1 VIPILSPAQAS
12 ALDEAAESRGT
23 GVRTLMERAGYHVA
37 IEAARLMGGTYG
49 RRVVVVCGKGNNGGD
64 GLVAARILRRWG
76 AGLTV
81 LLLASPDS
89 YRGAA
94 LTKLR
99 RLRWTDARILPAEPA
114 RLERELS
121 RCDAAIDAI
130 FGTGLHGPVDGAPA
144 MAIEALASQ
153 GRPVVSVDIPSGVD
167 GVTGAVPGP
176 AVRATVT
183 VTFDVLKP
191 GLVFHP
197 GTAQAGRI
205 CVVGIGLPRD
215 AVGGV
220 ANLVEAADA
229 AALLRRRDPTA
240 HKRSGGVVL
249 VLAGSAPMPGAA
261 VLASHAAYR
270 AGAGLVVLAAIDS
283 VIDVAQRSV
292 SEAIHLPLPAAADG
306 SIGESAWPLLEDRLG
321 TVHAVAAGP
330 GLGRGDETA
339 SLVRRLVR
347 EAEVPMIL
355 DADALNAF
363 TDGRDLR
370 RRSAPAVLTPHAGE
384 FARLTEMSSEEVD
397 RDRLGHACAA
407 ASAFDAVVLLKGPR
421 TVVATPDGRAFV
433 NPTGGPNLA
442 TGGTGD
448 VLTGAV
454 AAWAA
459 RGLDPPDAA
468 VLGAYVHGLAGDM
481 AAAELGEGTTAHDV
495 ADRLPAA
502 TLALGETAPGSG
514 ARTDAGMHADADAG
528 TAGRLDPEGP

>member
-1 VIPILSPAQAS
+1 VIPILSPAQAT
-12 ALDEAAESRGT
+12 ALDEAAESHGT
-23 GVRTLMERAGYHVA
+23 SVRTLMERAGYQVA
-37 IEAARLMGGTYG
+37 TETALLMGGTYG

-64 GLVAARILRRWG
+64 GLVAARVLRRWG
-76 AGLTV
+76 AGVTV

-89 YRGAA
+89 YGGAA

-99 RLRWTDARILPAEPA
+99 RLRWTDARVLPAEPG
-114 RLERELS
+114 RLERELA
-121 RCDAAIDAI
+121 RCDAAIDAV
-130 FGTGLHGPVDGAPA
+130 FGTGFHGSVAGAPA
-144 MAIEALASQ
+144 AAIDALSSS
-153 GRPVVSVDIPSGVD
+153 GRPIVSVDIPSGVD
-167 GVTGAVPGP
+167 GANAAVSGP

-197 GTAQAGRI
+197 GTALAGRI
-205 CVVGIGLPRD
+205 VVAGIGLPCD

-220 ANLVEAADA
+220 AHLVEAADV
-229 AALLRRRDPTA
+229 AALLRPRAPAA
-240 HKRSGGVVL
+240 HKRSAGVVL

-261 VLASHAAYR
+261 VLATHAAYR
-270 AGAGLVVLAAIDS
+270 AGAGLVMLAAVEP

-292 SEAIHLPLPAAADG
+292 TEAIHLPLPAAADG
-306 SIGESAWPLLEDRLG
+306 SIAEGAWALLEAPLH

-330 GLGRGDETA
+330 GLGRGEGTA

-363 TDGRDLR
+363 ADGRDLR
-370 RRSAPAVLTPHAGE
+370 RRRAPAVLTPHAGE
-384 FARLTEMSSEEVD
+384 FARLTGMSSDEID
-397 RDRLGHACAA
+397 RDRLGHACSAA
-407 ASAFDAVVLLKGPR
+407 AAFEAVVLLKGPR
-421 TVVATPDGRAFV
+421 TVVATSDGRAFV

-448 VLTGAV
+448 VLTGTI

-459 RGLDPPDAA
+459 RGVDPADAS
-468 VLGAYVHGLAGDM
+468 VLGAYVHGLAGDL

-502 TLALGETAPGSG
+502 TLALRE
-514 ARTDAGMHADADAG
+514 
-528 TAGRLDPEGP
+528 GR